1 MATVTS
7 SAAEAASPG
16 AVDRSPP
23 RWVTLRPPRIA
34 QALMAAAVALHAA
47 LWGIEAP
54 LGRLPAVGAL
64 IAAAGAAWVLWAWW
78 CFRRAATPVLPTA
91 EPRVLVD
98 EGPFRY
104 GRNPMY
110 LGLALVI
117 TGGGV
122 ALGSPLLALAAVAF
136 VLIVDRL
143 HIPFEEAR
151 LRRRFGGWYSD
162 YAADVRRWI

>member
-1 MATVTS
+1 
-7 SAAEAASPG
+7 
-16 AVDRSPP
+16 
-23 RWVTLRPPRIA
+23 LI
-34 QALMAAAVALHAA
+34 AVAIVLHLLVWGTAA
-47 LWGIEAP
+47 PFGRAP
-54 LGRLPAVGAL
+54 MPGTL

-78 CFRRAATPVLPTA
+78 HFRRVATPMLPTA

-98 EGPFRY
+98 EGPYRY

-110 LGLALVI
+110 LGLALII
-117 TGGGV
+117 TGGGI